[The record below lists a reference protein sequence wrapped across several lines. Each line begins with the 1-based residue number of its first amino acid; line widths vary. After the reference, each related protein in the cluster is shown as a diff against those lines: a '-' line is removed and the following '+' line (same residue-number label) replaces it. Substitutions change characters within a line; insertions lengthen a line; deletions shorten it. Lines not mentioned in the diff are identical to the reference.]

1 MGVDELLLGPGAVR
15 AEQLDVQLPRGQ
27 HDLSLLLLDLVTVD
41 VDVGEAVV
49 AAEVLLLPERRQQR
63 PVVPQPQVVDRR
75 LVFVE
80 DPAGELLL
88 TGERAR
94 LDRVEVERRARRLHV
109 IPDVGPLDGQLVRL
123 DLEALH
129 EARIEAADDDREHEP
144 GAGREPE
151 QPQRPEPGVQ
161 EQKPGRDEGDDGQDH
176 VGRVLRIHV
185 GVQRGLDVAVPP
197 ASRVRQLRDVELVA
211 GGDDDQEERADDREV
226 PPDGA
231 ERWNCQRSARAAYA
245 ASVNT
250 PTMISVVEAQPR
262 TKRQKGRSKT

>member
-1 MGVDELLLGPGAVR
+1 M
-15 AEQLDVQLPRGQ
+15 
-27 HDLSLLLLDLVTVD
+27 LDLVAVD

-88 TGERAR
+88 TGEGAR

-109 IPDVGPLDGQLVRL
+109 VPDVGPLDGQLVRL
-123 DLEALH
+123 DLEALD
-129 EARIEAADDDREHEP
+129 EARIEASDDDREHEP
-144 GAGREPE
+144 GAGGEPE

-161 EQKPGRDEGDDGQDH
+161 EQEPGRDEGDDGEDH
-176 VGRVLRIHV
+176 VGRVLRVHV

-211 GGDDDQEERADDREV
+211 GGDDDQQERADDREV
-226 PPDGA
+226 PPDGRREVELPA
-231 ERWNCQRSARAAYA
+231 ERAGGIRRERQHADDDQRRRGPAEHEAPEGQ
-245 ASVNT
+245 VED
-250 PTMISVVEAQPR
+250 VEADVS
-262 TKRQKGRSKT
+262 TEGRVGGAPCARH